1 MPTGPIRSLT
11 VDMDRNVISLAV
23 APEFNDEDHENER
36 VWLENEL
43 SKRFPEMNIDVALSI
58 NTD

>member
-23 APEFNDEDHENER
+23 APEFNDEDHER